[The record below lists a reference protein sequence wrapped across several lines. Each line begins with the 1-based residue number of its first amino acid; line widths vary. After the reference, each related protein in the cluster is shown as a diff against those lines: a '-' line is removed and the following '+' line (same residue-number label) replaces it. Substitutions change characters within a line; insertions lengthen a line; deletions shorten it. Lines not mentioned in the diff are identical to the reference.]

1 MDKIEEGLN
10 VILSSVIGNIP
21 SADWENASLNVCA
34 LNKIISMRSFYEE
47 TGNFISFD
55 PEENGV
61 DVTMRLK
68 KLREDMYAMSP
79 NKGAWYT
86 AMFTVNSNG
95 KFDSVFDYNNK
106 PDFKYEPGDDKY
118 IDDLE
123 VFPREDNLIPDWLKE
138 ICD

>member
-55 PEENGV
+55 PEENGGGRNDEAKKAERRYV
-61 DVTMRLK
+61 CDV
-68 KLREDMYAMSP
+68 AQ
-79 NKGAWYT
+79 
-86 AMFTVNSNG
+86 
-95 KFDSVFDYNNK
+95 
-106 PDFKYEPGDDKY
+106 
-118 IDDLE
+118 
-123 VFPREDNLIPDWLKE
+123 
-138 ICD
+138 